1 MGVILSEERNSE
13 FLTLPHWHSPSHL
26 TCRLRGLLY
35 YLQSKIC
42 PQTSWDFAVVQ
53 GIQILYCM
61 LKSKIWHTFA
71 RFRAPKYSIQTF
83 FSHLVS
89 TKLGT
94 QKTLS
99 MVPIFYTFFMGFYMT
114 EHFLFLIIDEKL
126 VTIHRGSQI
135 LNNVHSVQLY
145 IQNLKSVDITV
156 LYIKTDGNIFVV

>member
-53 GIQILYCM
+53 GIQILCCI

-99 MVPIFYTFFMGFYMT
+99 MVPIFYTFFMGFY
-114 EHFLFLIIDEKL
+114 
-126 VTIHRGSQI
+126 
-135 LNNVHSVQLY
+135 
-145 IQNLKSVDITV
+145 
-156 LYIKTDGNIFVV
+156 NIFFYYLLDQKPFWPFWGIFKKYLTTLNFKFYFCRLFFDVLGRIPQIF